1 MLYYLASKVVIS
13 IHFGRK
19 LGSYSRSQIISINDC
34 QSSSNKVEITS
45 FHRLIC
51 SLNWQVSFHI
61 LPKEHGEWTNIV
73 ETIVC
78 KRADDP
84 AINDIIYEK
93 HGREMTRHRVENFN
107 MLLIYIYIPC
117 FAKGLGV
124 YVTRDL

>member
-19 LGSYSRSQIISINDC
+19 LSSYSRSQIISINDC

-45 FHRLIC
+45 FYRLIC

-73 ETIVC
+73 KTIVC
-78 KRADDP
+78 KRADDT
-84 AINDIIYEK
+84 AINDIVYEK
-93 HGREMTRHRVENFN
+93 DGREMTRH
-107 MLLIYIYIPC
+107 
-117 FAKGLGV
+117 
-124 YVTRDL
+124 

>member
-1 MLYYLASKVVIS
+1 MRVDTLYYLASKIMIN
-13 IHFGRK
+13 IHLGRK

-51 SLNWQVSFHI
+51 SLNWQVSFHS

-73 ETIVC
+73 KTIIR
-78 KRADDP
+78 KRADDT

-93 HGREMTRHRVENFN
+93 DSREMTR
-107 MLLIYIYIPC
+107 
-117 FAKGLGV
+117 
-124 YVTRDL
+124 